1 MENHENSPQE
11 NTPIEV
17 IAENDTKNQGSEEQL
32 LAAKDRILRLAAEAE
47 NIRKRALREISDA
60 KTYAIQGF
68 AREMLPVC
76 DSLERAIE
84 AEKNNEK
91 KDKDSNFSAFFT
103 GVELTHGLL
112 LKALENMQVKKMV
125 AEDAIF
131 DPNFHQ
137 AMFEVPVSDAEASGK
152 VANVIQDGYTIGE
165 RILRPALVG
174 ITKYKPEE

>member
-1 MENHENSPQE
+1 MEHHENSPQE

-17 IAENDTKNQGSEEQL
+17 IAENESKKQGLEEQL
-32 LAAKDRILRLAAEAE
+32 LEAKDRILRLAAEAE
-47 NIRKRALREISDA
+47 NIRKRAAREISDA

-76 DSLERAIE
+76 DSLERALK

-91 KDKDSNFSAFFT
+91 NNNFSAFFT
-103 GVELTHGLL
+103 GVEMTQGIL

-125 AEDAIF
+125 AEGAIF

-137 AMFEVPVSDAEASGK
+137 AMFEVPVSDAESAGK
-152 VANVIQDGYTIGE
+152 VANVIQDGYTIGD
-165 RILRPALVG
+165 RVLRPALVG
-174 ITKYKPEE
+174 ITKYKPEEQA